1 MSTLLSKPEYKQH
14 YLAPIRALEEED
26 QCLLLKKVIDRR
38 ISLSELKTESSS
50 IKQLQNL
57 RAVFVRL
64 TNADSWED
72 ATNKFPEFA
81 SDEQLLKFLHLDLK
95 KAIPKT
101 FSDFSL
107 RAKNSADTPQLQPS
121 AFSTSFNA
129 VSAHVVQAKFTE
141 ISGTKIKS
149 EVSSFT
155 GANLA
160 LASFKEVFA

>member
-1 MSTLLSKPEYKQH
+1 M
-14 YLAPIRALEEED
+14 
-26 QCLLLKKVIDRR
+26 LLKKVIDRQ
-38 ISLSELKTESSS
+38 ISLAELKTESSN
-50 IKQLQNL
+50 IKQLHNL
-57 RAVFVRL
+57 RVVFVCL
-64 TNADSWED
+64 TNADSCTWED

-81 SDEQLLKFLHLDLK
+81 SDEQLLKFIHLDLK
-95 KAIPKT
+95 KAIPKS
-101 FSDFSL
+101 FSDFCL
-107 RAKNSADTPQLQPS
+107 RAKNSADTPQLQSS

-160 LASFKEVFA
+160 LASFKEVLL